1 MLSPCSL
8 GPLWGWCSP
17 SPSSGVITPSIPEN
31 DSALWLVLL
40 WGDARGLLEHKRGPR
55 NVVLQGIAPEPLQ
68 GASGPRWRRVGWRVQ
83 GQWVGW
89 PWFCPASPGWAHRD
103 LHAGD
108 TTLVLSCVLR
118 TKMEVKFLGA
128 RREAPT

>member
-1 MLSPCSL
+1 MKCTSRNVKLEGEVFNENEVKPGLGGRRERRNISQALSDARNTSAVLSPSLL

-17 SPSSGVITPSIPEN
+17 SPSSGVITPFVPKN

-68 GASGPRWRRVGWRVQ
+68 GASGPR
-83 GQWVGW
+83 
-89 PWFCPASPGWAHRD
+89 
-103 LHAGD
+103 
-108 TTLVLSCVLR
+108 
-118 TKMEVKFLGA
+118 
-128 RREAPT
+128 